1 MSASFGAR
9 FSYDRFDR
17 LENDLFCSRLRF
29 EMKTMEKKEMELKD
43 GGRKKYDRSFYEC
56 LHKKYAQLN
65 SVPKDVGVTKA
76 VISKGPIFF

>member
-1 MSASFGAR
+1 
-9 FSYDRFDR
+9 
-17 LENDLFCSRLRF
+17 
-29 EMKTMEKKEMELKD
+29 MKTMEKKEMELKD